1 VLHPLAEP
9 ISPVIACRAWIKCH
23 RVQCIAHK
31 GTLLAL
37 SPLSIITPLT
47 STTQTYSP
55 LRIHYQSSHDS
66 PLRLQYTHPHRRHQI
81 PLATSN
87 NPTTK
92 ATTPAPEAKTTS
104 TRLSVRES
112 FGPCED
118 SEELTKNTDMGAKKF
133 GGAQGQ
139 KIAGNRGMSEKI
151 VRSFI
156 YPSFTFPLFLHY

>member
-66 PLRLQYTHPHRRHQI
+66 PLRLQYTHPHRRHQSRSR
-81 PLATSN
+81 P
-87 NPTTK
+87 
-92 ATTPAPEAKTTS
+92 ATTQPRS
-104 TRLSVRES
+104 TRES
-112 FGPCED
+112 FRPCED